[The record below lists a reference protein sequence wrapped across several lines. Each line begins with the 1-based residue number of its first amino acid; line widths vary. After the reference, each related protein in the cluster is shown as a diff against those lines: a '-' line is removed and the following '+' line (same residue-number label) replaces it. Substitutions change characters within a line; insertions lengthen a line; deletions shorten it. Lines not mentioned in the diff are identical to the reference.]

1 MKIITNN
8 IDKEDAE
15 DILSDVLQSIVPII
29 IARYLP
35 NETYEQTNGKLFDS
49 CLEILKSGKFT

>member
-8 IDKEDAE
+8 IDKETAE

-35 NETYEQTNGKLFDS
+35 NENYEQTNGKLFDS